1 MDTNKVGKKPRGN
14 SGIAEA
20 GIATRFTPGQS
31 GNPSGRPRRTPYPDA
46 HRTVAQLPVVE
57 LGNSP
62 DDSVAIRCTNLPKMI
77 AFAFPVLRTTS
88 R

>member
-1 MDTNKVGKKPRGN
+1 MSAKPVVLGALVNLRTGYWEQAMDTNKVGKKPRGN

-31 GNPSGRPRRTPYPDA
+31 GNPSGRPRRTPYADA

-57 LGNSP
+57 LSL
-62 DDSVAIRCTNLPKMI
+62 IHI
-77 AFAFPVLRTTS
+77 
-88 R
+88 